1 MPLGFVMSEPQIV
14 VLPSVIASLEAV
26 RDRVKQRL
34 TKVPEYRAFL
44 AIEKPI
50 AEVAD
55 ISDLVADLQVAKQK
69 ILDRLTTTREYQAL
83 LTVEKAIK
91 DFSEILDLVDND
103 TDFDAA
109 SAALKTAVEK
119 EEEVSPVKPAAV
131 AEAQQ
136 PAPPILTTARLGNP
150 LAGISTEMTAPS
162 EMPEIYSREAIEL
175 AAPEAAGD
183 RTETS
188 ISNSAQRRSSLGLVE
203 EWRLTSLVHESFS
216 ANLGKQEAQSAD
228 EDQAQAEKTRV
239 A

>member
-1 MPLGFVMSEPQIV
+1 MSQPQRV
-14 VLPSVIASLEAV
+14 VLPGVIGSLEAV

-91 DFSEILDLVDND
+91 DFSEILDLVGND
-103 TDFDAA
+103 TDSDSAP
-109 SAALKTAVEK
+109 AALKTVVEK
-119 EEEVSPVKPAAV
+119 EEEVPAVKPAVV

-136 PAPPILTTARLGNP
+136 PAPPILTTVRPGNP
-150 LAGISTEMTAPS
+150 PAEISTEMTAAS
-162 EMPEIYSREAIEL
+162 EMPEIYSRAAIEL
-175 AAPEAAGD
+175 VASEAAGD
-183 RTETS
+183 STEMS
-188 ISNSAQRRSSLGLVE
+188 ASNSAQRRSSLELVD
-203 EWRLTSLVHESFS
+203 EWRLTALVTESFS
-216 ANLGKQEAQSAD
+216 AQSAD
-228 EDQAQAEKTRV
+228 EDQAQAEKAKV